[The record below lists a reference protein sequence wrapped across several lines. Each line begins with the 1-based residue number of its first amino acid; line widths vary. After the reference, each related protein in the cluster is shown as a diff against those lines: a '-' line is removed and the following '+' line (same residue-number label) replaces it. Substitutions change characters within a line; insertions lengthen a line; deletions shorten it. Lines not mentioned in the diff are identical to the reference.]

1 MNIAMEEVLPVLT
14 IVIAVALLVQM
25 GILVALLVA
34 LRNWSKRT
42 EAFVERVDRNIEP
55 VLRATRELVADGK
68 EKLNAISTNLTEI
81 SDLTKK
87 QIVRLDG
94 IVTDASD
101 RARLQLARLDQLA
114 SDTVSRMEETSQV
127 IQRSILTPIR
137 EISAVLAGVRSA
149 LDFLFRRD
157 KVGVE
162 RATQDEELFI

>member
-1 MNIAMEEVLPVLT
+1 MNMAMEDVLPVLT

-34 LRNWSKRT
+34 LRSCKRT
-42 EAFVERVDRNIEP
+42 ESFVERVDRNIEP
-55 VLRATRELVADGK
+55 VLQATRKLVADGK

-81 SDLTKK
+81 SDLTKN
-87 QIVRLDG
+87 QIARLDG
-94 IVTDASD
+94 IVTEASD
-101 RARLQLARLDQLA
+101 RARLQIARLDQLA
-114 SDTVSRMEETSQV
+114 SDTVGRMEETTQM
-127 IQRSILTPIR
+127 IQRSILTPVR

>member
-1 MNIAMEEVLPVLT
+1 MNIAMEEILPVLT

-34 LRNWSKRT
+34 LRSWSKRT
-42 EAFVERVDRNIEP
+42 EALVEKVDHNIEP

-81 SDLTKK
+81 SDLTKN

-114 SDTVSRMEETSQV
+114 SDTVSRMEETTQV
-127 IQRSILTPIR
+127 IQRSILTPVR
-137 EISAVLAGVRSA
+137 EISAVLSGVRSA

-157 KVGVE
+157 KAGVE
-162 RATQDEELFI
+162 SATQDEELFI